1 MAALI
6 AFYSRAGENYF
17 GGAYRRISVGNTE
30 KVAEML
36 ADLTG
41 GELYKIEQAEPYS
54 DDYKTCVAQAREDWQ
69 KNARPAVLDLP
80 DDLDAYDEIYL
91 GYPNYCSTMPMAV
104 YTFLEHYDF
113 TGKTIHPFCTHE
125 GSGLSDTEND
135 IRKAAHGAAVT
146 KGLAIHGSHVA
157 RLPSGLRRSQNEKA
171 PDRLLLLVVRQHR
184 AHRKS
189 VAERRRRQSCEARH
203 RRAVLRQLQ
212 RCGRSG
218 PARGERGL

>member
-69 KNARPAVLDLP
+69 KSARPAVLDLP

-104 YTFLEHYDF
+104 YTFLEGCDF
-113 TGKTIHPFCTHE
+113 TGKTVVPFCTHE
-125 GSGLSDTEND
+125 GSGLSGTVGS
-135 IRKAAHGAAVT
+135 IRAAASGATVLD
-146 KGLAIHGSHVA
+146 GLAITKTTAQNDPAETANEVD
-157 RLPSGLRRSQNEKA
+157 RFLKDLPQ
-171 PDRLLLLVVRQHR
+171 P
-184 AHRKS
+184 
-189 VAERRRRQSCEARH
+189 
-203 RRAVLRQLQ
+203 
-212 RCGRSG
+212 
-218 PARGERGL
+218 